1 LCNVVDNNA
10 SLSPLPL
17 PIHRILFQLRGEEIY
32 NAAWTEELIKQAVD
46 DLAFIVQRGPRHLPD
61 LYHYLGFLKLIWAKM
76 GIHLTQVT
84 TSR

>member
-1 LCNVVDNNA
+1 MRRFLLCRFRSTAFFA
-10 SLSPLPL
+10 SYAERKSITLPGQRNLLSRRSM
-17 PIHRILFQLRGEEIY
+17 I
-32 NAAWTEELIKQAVD
+32 W
-46 DLAFIVQRGPRHLPD
+46 AFIVQRGPRHLPD